1 MNRNKV
7 VYSKLKG
14 GAQEAFNAGKLAG
27 VMARYGY
34 ELTPVRNDADGA
46 DFIAY
51 RVGNPALLIQLKGR
65 PTVAKKYER
74 KNIWMAFPNT
84 DPDSQVMYLV
94 PHAELMQI
102 IRSKQPNGNA
112 FKSKSWLKADGE
124 YSTTANWLFDALSDY
139 ALGDD

>member
-1 MNRNKV
+1 MNRNRV

-65 PTVAKKYER
+65 PTVAKKY
-74 KNIWMAFPNT
+74 KGKDIWMAFPSK

-94 PHAELMQI
+94 PHAELKKI
-102 IRSKQPNGNA
+102 IQAKQPNGKA
-112 FKSKSWLKADGE
+112 FKSKSWLKNDGE
-124 YSTTANWLFDALSDY
+124 YSTTAKWLFDALSDY
-139 ALGDD
+139 VLS